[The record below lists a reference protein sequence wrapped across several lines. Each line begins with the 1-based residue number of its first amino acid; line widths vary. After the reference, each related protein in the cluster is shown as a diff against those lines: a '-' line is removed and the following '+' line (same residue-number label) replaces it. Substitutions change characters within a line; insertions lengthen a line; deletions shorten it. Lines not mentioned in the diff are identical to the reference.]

1 MDIEKKR
8 GRKPSKDP
16 YFGHVE
22 ESAVKEFLS
31 LGGLVE
37 DPTSLEGFKW
47 TGTTKD
53 EFRRNEIYR
62 LHLQA
67 PLDKMIESIIR
78 RYKLYS
84 KTMSFEDL
92 HSDTLSFLMI
102 KFHKFKPSK
111 GKKSYSYYGT
121 VCKHYLLGKLIKD
134 DKKLKTLISYED
146 VAPDIEENEEYSYE
160 IDKQDLDLSILID
173 DICSSIKEELQ
184 NKILTENEIRVG
196 NALVSILNNWEN
208 VFEGKDATSKY
219 NKNLIL
225 YYMREMTSLG
235 TKDIRN
241 AMKRYKSIYKFIKDG
256 GL

>member
-1 MDIEKKR
+1 MSTEKKR
-8 GRKPSKDP
+8 GRKPQKDP
-16 YFGHVE
+16 YFGLVE
-22 ESAVKEFLS
+22 ETAVKEFLS
-31 LGGLVE
+31 LGDLIQ
-37 DPTSLEGFKW
+37 DPNSLEGFRW
-47 TGTTKD
+47 TGTTKE
-53 EFRRNEIYR
+53 EFRRNEIYK

-67 PLDKMIESIIR
+67 PLNKMIESIIR

-84 KTMSFEDL
+84 KNMSFEDL

-121 VCKHYLLGKLIKD
+121 ICKHYLLGKIIKD

-146 VAPDIEENEEYSYE
+146 VASDLEENEEYSYE
-160 IDKQDLDLSILID
+160 IDNHDTDLNYLIED
-173 DICSSIKEELQ
+173 VCNSIKQELE
-184 NKILTENEIRVG
+184 NKILTENEIKVG
-196 NALVSILNNWEN
+196 NSLISILENWER
-208 VFEGKDATSKY
+208 VFEGRDSTNKY

-225 YYMREMTSLG
+225 YYMREMTSLN

-256 GL
+256 GF

>member
-1 MDIEKKR
+1 MSTEEKKR

-22 ESAVKEFLS
+22 ETAVKEFLS

-37 DPTSLEGFKW
+37 DPNALEGFRW

-84 KTMSFEDL
+84 KSMSFEDL

-146 VAPDIEENEEYSYE
+146 VAPDLEEDEEYSYE
-160 IDKQDLDLSILID
+160 MDKHDMIYQVS
-173 DICSSIKEELQ
+173 
-184 NKILTENEIRVG
+184 LTISVPQ
-196 NALVSILNNWEN
+196 
-208 VFEGKDATSKY
+208 
-219 NKNLIL
+219 
-225 YYMREMTSLG
+225 
-235 TKDIRN
+235 
-241 AMKRYKSIYKFIKDG
+241 
-256 GL
+256 